1 MPKWCIADF
10 NGLPGIKKNI
20 FQNNFIFHFHR
31 DNNSSFLF
39 SVAGPKGCGKTSLVF
54 TLARGIFPGTV
65 IDSERLSYEKW
76 PFLIQILHTYIPH
89 IRQNHT
95 TFLHI

>member
-1 MPKWCIADF
+1 MTIIPLI
-10 NGLPGIKKNI
+10 
-20 FQNNFIFHFHR
+20 
-31 DNNSSFLF
+31 LF

-65 IDSERLSYEKW
+65 IDSERLSYEQW